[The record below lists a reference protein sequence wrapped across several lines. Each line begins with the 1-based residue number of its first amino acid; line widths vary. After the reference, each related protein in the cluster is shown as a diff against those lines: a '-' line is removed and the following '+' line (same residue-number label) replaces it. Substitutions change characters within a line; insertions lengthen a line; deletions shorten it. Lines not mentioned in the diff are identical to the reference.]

1 MRAPMTELS
10 VRGRTAALL
19 IVVLVLAA
27 SFVTFEVAISN
38 GPVIQT
44 RGVHLTYSGK
54 QVPITGFDAYGLATL
69 WGSNRGCGG
78 QFSDQQLVA
87 LFSKLP
93 PRSVVRFDA
102 FEGGLGVNPKTD
114 QIDFTGLDR
123 VFRAAEQHG
132 IQLVPVLANEWGG
145 CDDGAYKDLAWY
157 QRGWQQTPSASLAS
171 ADQLPALPL
180 SYHDWV
186 QAVVSRY
193 ATSQSLGMWEPVGE
207 AEAGT
212 CAASTLSNGC
222 AWHITCPDP
231 QAASSALR
239 SFFDQVGVEIKLI
252 DPTHL
257 VEAGMIGGD
266 QCGVAGN
273 LYQKV
278 ISSPEIDVASIHD
291 YLPELTLGGP
301 MGSSFSDRV
310 VQAHQLNKPIIDG
323 EIGVDAATKKL
334 GGGTAKC
341 RTFAQRASFIRSQA
355 ALQFSQGVAGVLVWN
370 LEPNPMS
377 ACSLGVLLT
386 DPVVRNLPPKAFSP
400 QIARW

>member
-1 MRAPMTELS
+1 MRAPMGEFS

-38 GPVIQT
+38 GPVIQS
-44 RGVHLTYSGK
+44 RGIHLTYSGR
-54 QVPITGFDAYGLATL
+54 QAPITGFDAYGLATL

-78 QFSDQQLVA
+78 QFSDQQLA
-87 LFSKLP
+87 TLFSRLP

-157 QRGWQQTPSASLAS
+157 QSGWQQTPSASLAS
-171 ADQLPALPL
+171 ADQLPAPPL

-186 QAVVSRY
+186 HAVVSR
-193 ATSQSLGMWEPVGE
+193 E

-212 CAASTLSNGC
+212 CAASTLSDGC
-222 AWHITCPDP
+222 AGHITCPDP
-231 QAASSALR
+231 AAAASALR
-239 SFFDQVGVEIKLI
+239 SFFDQVGVEIKLL

-273 LYQKV
+273 LYQEV

-291 YLPELTLGGP
+291 YLPDLTLGGP
-301 MGSSFSDRV
+301 MGSTFSDRV

-323 EIGVDAATKKL
+323 ETGVDAATKKL

-377 ACSLGVLLT
+377 SCSLGVLLT

-400 QIARW
+400 QIAQW